1 MTWVDRLNDYVAHSR
16 VGKYFQL
23 DHSGARRE
31 RKGTKFTTEIRA
43 GLTTFFAMAYII
55 SVNASIISSSGGTC
69 VCNPT
74 EADPVCDNNQEYMDC
89 VYQVKLDLIMGT
101 TIIAMISSI
110 LIGVFANLPLGMA
123 PGMGLNAYFTY
134 TVVGYH
140 GSGKVSYETALAAV
154 FIEGIIFFVLSILG
168 IRQWLARIIP
178 MSIKIAM
185 GCGIGLYL
193 CFIGLQSSAGIGL
206 VTLDKST
213 LVTLGGCPMGAL
225 DADGVCQWGHMTN
238 GTTYMGILGL
248 VIMSILLLY
257 RVRGAILISIV
268 FIAITSWPRNNAV
281 TYFPYTQQ
289 GDMMFNY
296 FKNVVSVHGM
306 KHVLGKFNFDLS
318 GKDIWIALITFL
330 YVDIMD
336 TTGTMYS
343 MANYGGFTDKAG
355 DFEHSTFAFMC
366 DAASITIGSCF
377 GSSPCTAF
385 VESGAGIAE
394 GGRTGIT
401 AIAIAFGFF
410 VSIFFSPI
418 FASFPPW
425 STGPAL
431 IVVGSMML
439 SGVRNINW
447 DYPNYFKNV
456 VSVHGMKHVLG
467 KFNFDLSGKDIWI
480 ALITFLY
487 VDIMDTTGT
496 MYSMANYG
504 GFTDKAGDFEH
515 STFAFMCD
523 AASITIG
530 SCFGSSPCTA
540 FVESGAGIA
549 EGGRTGITAIAIA
562 FGFFV
567 SIFFSPI
574 FASFPPWST
583 GPALIVVGSMML
595 SGVRNINWDYPGDAI
610 PAFITLA
617 VMPFTYS
624 IAYGVIGGIL
634 SYVVING
641 FVYLVDKISRG
652 YIRPD
657 YSLREDWWTAA
668 LSRPFLPT
676 WIRFLIAKARG
687 QEFDW
692 HQDEYEFED
701 DEFQHPQVISDPV
714 MEKNS
719 SQQMMVDGI
728 SGHSLN
734 ETASIPG
741 RGYSEKM

>member
-16 VGKYFQL
+16 IGKYFQL

-74 EADPVCDNNQEYMDC
+74 ETDPVCDNNQEYMDC

-213 LVTLGGCPMGAL
+213 LVTLG
-225 DADGVCQWGHMTN
+225 
-238 GTTYMGILGL
+238 
-248 VIMSILLLY
+248 
-257 RVRGAILISIV
+257 
-268 FIAITSWPRNNAV
+268 
-281 TYFPYTQQ
+281 
-289 GDMMFNY
+289 
-296 FKNVVSVHGM
+296 
-306 KHVLGKFNFDLS
+306 
-318 GKDIWIALITFL
+318 
-330 YVDIMD
+330 
-336 TTGTMYS
+336 
-343 MANYGGFTDKAG
+343 
-355 DFEHSTFAFMC
+355 
-366 DAASITIGSCF
+366 
-377 GSSPCTAF
+377 
-385 VESGAGIAE
+385 
-394 GGRTGIT
+394 
-401 AIAIAFGFF
+401 
-410 VSIFFSPI
+410 
-418 FASFPPW
+418 
-425 STGPAL
+425 
-431 IVVGSMML
+431 
-439 SGVRNINW
+439 
-447 DYPNYFKNV
+447 
-456 VSVHGMKHVLG
+456 
-467 KFNFDLSGKDIWI
+467 DIWI

-701 DEFQHPQVISDPV
+701 DEFQSPQVISDPV
-714 MEKNS
+714 MEKNN